1 WPWRSAKRA
10 MTGPPNVSPKA
21 KAPESS
27 PAAATLP
34 VCTVTSV
41 SMPIKDID
49 TGSRAK
55 KVANSKG
62 HPAIRCMRRRVSKG
76 DIRPRPDQWRNISSR
91 MTAREPG
98 RGDYSGTRRQEP
110 QDLPSAGGAI
120 LCTRLVPDAQ
130 AVAGAG
136 ADDRGG

>member
-1 WPWRSAKRA
+1 AGRA
-10 MTGPPNVSPKA
+10 SGSPSPTGP
-21 KAPESS
+21 EGR

-98 RGDYSGTRRQEP
+98 RGDYSGTRREP
-110 QDLPSAGGAI
+110 QDFPSAGGAI

-136 ADDRGG
+136 ADDRG